1 MKKKTKCLSIQKKVF
16 KKLEKIDLRNNYKY
30 LLKIYKLKNK
40 KRYMINLHKRKFW
53 IIKDLIQRVKDS

>member
-40 KRYMINLHKRKFW
+40 KRDMINLHKRKFW